1 MSGFH
6 TYLWTSRANFPTGF
20 FLIGYAVYIRPAIS
34 QSVQQAIP
42 VQLLIIISVRKWPVG
57 TYKNPTSANSFGPR
71 YEHSKW
77 WKLVENPINFN
88 LYGIVRTNVS
98 SPFVRCRNL
107 ASPLSLLRII
117 ATKKKATTTAVSN
130 KQSKFGIL
138 KRAVRIFHACF
149 ILWPGDE
156 RLLLFESVRC
166 FREGSGI
173 DRLA

>member
-1 MSGFH
+1 MGLFA
-6 TYLWTSRANFPTGF
+6 LMFQ
-20 FLIGYAVYIRPAIS
+20 V
-34 QSVQQAIP
+34 
-42 VQLLIIISVRKWPVG
+42 LL
-57 TYKNPTSANSFGPR
+57 FGA
-71 YEHSKW
+71 
-77 WKLVENPINFN
+77 
-88 LYGIVRTNVS
+88 GI
-98 SPFVRCRNL
+98 
-107 ASPLSLLRII
+107 SPLLSLSLSPHPPPLLRII